1 MRDTYG
7 NMSIPSD
14 RYQAHRRSLNFELMA
29 VGTVLLFLLSLVS
42 GCSLMLFV
50 VLRLGLL
57 GAVCCFVSAVSVRI
71 GCFLPLPAALDLASL
86 LPIRFVGPRLWAG
99 SPSWSMPFGVSRCC
113 LCCYTYAH
121 LPAAPPRWCTFA
133 SDSSL
138 AQHHVV
144 VEHMQ
149 QNLQQ
154 VHSQSCPPV

>member
-71 GCFLPLPAALDLASL
+71 GCFLPLPAALDLAGVIL
-86 LPIRFVGPRLWAG
+86 FCNVGPRSWAG
-99 SPSWSMPFGVSRCC
+99 PLSWSAPFGVSCC
-113 LCCYTYAH
+113 ST
-121 LPAAPPRWCTFA
+121 AAA
-133 SDSSL
+133 GIGQQISSHFHQL
-138 AQHHVV
+138 KHAPGDWWMGGHRG
-144 VEHMQ
+144 
-149 QNLQQ
+149 
-154 VHSQSCPPV
+154 P